1 MVAKQNRYGGCDM
14 PNLTVKNIPEY
25 LYTDLKRYAKMNHR
39 SLNSEIIVCIEKAI
53 RSSRISPE
61 ESLVRARQ
69 LRAKT
74 ARHPITDEDFNQA
87 KNIGRP

>member
-1 MVAKQNRYGGCDM
+1 MAKRNRYGGCNM
-14 PNLTVKNIPEY
+14 PNITVKNIPED
-25 LYTDLKRYAKMNHR
+25 LYTNLKRYAKMNRR
-39 SLNSEIIVCIEKAI
+39 SLNSEVIICIEKVV

-61 ESLVRARQ
+61 VSLVRARQ

-74 ARHPITDEDFNQA
+74 AQNPITDEDFNQA

>member
-1 MVAKQNRYGGCDM
+1 MVAKRNRYGGCDM
-14 PNLTVKNIPEY
+14 PNLTVKNIPED
-25 LYTDLKRYAKMNHR
+25 LYTHLKRYAKMNRR

-61 ESLVRARQ
+61 VSLARARQ

-74 ARHPITDEDFNQA
+74 ARHPITDKDFNQA